1 MRSRAL
7 LLPLLLSASCVTIGP
22 GRVGVLWHASGGTE
36 KDLFHEGLY
45 SVAPWNEMAVYDL
58 RAMNNDEV
66 LDVIAVNGLTL
77 RLNASVRYRLI
88 PDEVVPLQEEIGPD
102 YYAKIID
109 PELRSES
116 RRVIGRY
123 TPEEIYST
131 KRELIERELREGL
144 QQKIQG
150 QHIVLD
156 AVLIRNVELPDAI
169 RAAIDQKLAAE
180 QDVLKMK
187 YVLQVS
193 QARAEQKRV
202 EAQGVADFNK
212 AVSASLTPP
221 ILEYERIQQLSRL
234 ADSPNAKTVLLGPGA
249 NAPVMLQPDA
259 NPPASSAK
267 ARSSSNSN
275 NPGNSSP

>member
-1 MRSRAL
+1 MKARMLILPTL
-7 LLPLLLSASCVTIGP
+7 LCASCASVGP

-36 KDLFHEGLY
+36 NSVYREGLY
-45 SVAPWNEMAVYDL
+45 SVAPWNEMSIYDL
-58 RAMNNDEV
+58 RAMNNDVV

-77 RLNASVRYRLI
+77 RLNASVRYRLL
-88 PDEVVPLQEEIGPD
+88 PDEVIPLQEQIGPD
-102 YYAKIID
+102 YYEKIID

-131 KRELIERELREGL
+131 KRELIEKELREGL
-144 QQKIQG
+144 QAKMQG
-150 QHIVLD
+150 QHIQLD

-212 AVSASLTPP
+212 AVNASLSPS

-234 ADSPNAKTVLLGPGA
+234 AESSNAKTVLIGPGA
-249 NAPVMLQPDA
+249 GSTPMLLQPDA
-259 NPPASSAK
+259 APAA
-267 ARSSSNSN
+267 
-275 NPGNSSP
+275 PGAAPKRAQ